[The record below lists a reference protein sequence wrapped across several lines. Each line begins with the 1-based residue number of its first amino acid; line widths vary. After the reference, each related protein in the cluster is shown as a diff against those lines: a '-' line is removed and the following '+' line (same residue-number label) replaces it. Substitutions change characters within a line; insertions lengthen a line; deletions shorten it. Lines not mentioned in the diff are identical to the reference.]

1 MSTELL
7 ISALALVVAVVAA
20 AAAIAGLNDEG
31 RARLM
36 SWSKKA
42 AGGVLRIGTIFYA
55 VAAIL
60 NGAFGVAVFG
70 LASTPPTRKDVLLLL
85 LFLLNIYIGVAVFR
99 KLPASEKKAQQ
110 ESKQLRERQVNS

>member
-60 NGAFGVAVFG
+60 NGALGVAVFG

-85 LFLLNIYIGVAVFR
+85 LFLLNIYIGVTVFR
-99 KLPASEKKAQQ
+99 KLPPSKNKAPSVSDQ
-110 ESKQLRERQVNS
+110 ESAKQPP